1 MNGIMITPEKNLRFI
16 CAQPAI
22 KYYAWQVEVM
32 LNNFI
37 AMGINLNNVDIVC
50 WKANGVIP
58 TEWSQLANRYPA
70 RFFFYDDTRTTRH
83 YISSIRPNILK
94 QHWANHPELEFEA
107 IFYHDSDIIFTK
119 PISEWIKPE
128 WISNEEWYG
137 SDTRWYIA
145 HSYII
150 GKGQEVMD
158 LMCEVMH
165 MDEQTIKD
173 NELNCIGAQYLMK
186 NIDAHYWERVER
198 DCEELYQKVS
208 LLNTMIKSGNPQY
221 HELQIWT
228 ADMWA
233 VLWGAWRRG
242 WKTNCVK
249 EFDFSWGTSTEA
261 DFFSMNIMHNA
272 GVTDDRELFYK
283 AKWMDELPYG
293 KAKEPKHGTASW
305 HYWNLVQQTG
315 NISCLLQKQP
325 TGILIA

>member
-1 MNGIMITPEKNLRFI
+1 MNGIQIVPNRNLRFV
-16 CAQPAI
+16 CAQPATT
-22 KYYAWQVEVM
+22 YYAWQVEVM

-37 AMGINLNNVDIVC
+37 SMGVNPNNIDIVC
-50 WKANGVIP
+50 WKQNGVIP
-58 TEWSQLANRYPA
+58 EQWSKLANGYPA
-70 RFFFYDDTRTTRH
+70 RFFFYDDTRVTKH
-83 YISSIRPNILK
+83 YISPIRPNILK

-128 WISNEEWYG
+128 WIHNEEWYG

-198 DCEELYQKVS
+198 DSEELYQKVS

-221 HELQIWT
+221 HELQIWC

-233 VLWGAWRRG
+233 VLWNG
-242 WKTNCVK
+242 WKMGVK
-249 EFDFSWGTSTEA
+249 TICHKNLDFSWGTSPIEEYHRC
-261 DFFSMNIMHNA
+261 NIMHNA
-272 GVTDDRELFYK
+272 GVTNENGFFYK
-283 AKWMDELPYG
+283 AKYMDKLPYDECLDVNQNTG
-293 KAKEPKHGTASW
+293 SW
-305 HYWNLVQQTG
+305 NYWQWVLKTG
-315 NISCLLQKQP
+315 LKSVLK
-325 TGILIA
+325 